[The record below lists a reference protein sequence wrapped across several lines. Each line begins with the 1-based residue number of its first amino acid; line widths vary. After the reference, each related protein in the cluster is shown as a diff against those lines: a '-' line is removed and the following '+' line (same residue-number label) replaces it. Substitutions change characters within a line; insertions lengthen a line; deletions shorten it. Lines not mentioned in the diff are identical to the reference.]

1 MKNKTT
7 NQETTND
14 VIETLKSISQSKL
27 IDYAIEHHESEIKKR
42 LVNLQRKPIGFD
54 ELEFRFFDSEG
65 RKYYGFPKN
74 MPLPIERFGRMRD
87 FMTWMTVGISP
98 DEFEQLI
105 DVADKSWVNT
115 LKTNKN
121 HQRVGLILQELKL
134 RLQMVVHTDLVY
146 NFLAVQWIREDEN
159 PQIFDANIQDAKVE
173 MFKHDAATGDSYF
186 FFHQPELRRL
196 NELWNFTSDEWEKYW
211 SESLRKQTWLKMAL
225 KNISSA
231 IESSNAQTI
240 SNPE

>member
-1 MKNKTT
+1 MATSKQPD
-7 NQETTND
+7 NQNNID
-14 VIETLKSISQSKL
+14 DKLKSIPASEL
-27 IDYAIEHHESEIKKR
+27 VDYAIEHHSQEIKKR
-42 LVNLQRKPIGFD
+42 LVDLQRKPIGFN
-54 ELEFRFFDSEG
+54 ELEFRFFDSNG

-134 RLQMVVHTDLVY
+134 RLNMVVHTDLVY
-146 NFLAVQWIREDEN
+146 NFLAVQWVREDEN
-159 PQIFDANIQDAKVE
+159 PQIFDSSIQDEKVE
-173 MFKHDAATGDSYF
+173 MFKHDAATGDAYF
-186 FFHQPELRRL
+186 FFHQPELMKL
-196 NELWNFTSDEWEKYW
+196 NELWNFTPGEWEKYW
-211 SESLRKQTWLKMAL
+211 QESKMKQTWLKTAL
-225 KNISSA
+225 KTISSG
-231 IESSNAQTI
+231 IEFNNEQTI
-240 SNPE
+240 GKKES